1 MKKKL
6 VAFAVTAAMVVTSA
20 VPVLAW
26 EADKPGLD
34 TSKNE
39 IVLTGDPDDGFP
51 EGIKDESVAG
61 PISDEK
67 TFTTYVDFNRIAGDF
82 EYVLNL
88 SNGKKTYDGIKLTMG
103 EDSTIGVVVDGQFV
117 TDENGRKLSGI
128 KVEGIVAFTWTIVEN
143 ADGDFYLDVTV
154 DELGDTAKAEDLC
167 SVLIPDEMTQVEYL
181 ALNAYDGPDN
191 SKDEAVIGADEYIA
205 IYQDKAPEYVVGVE
219 VIKVDGKT
227 HEPILSH
234 GEPIVVTQPVEG
246 ETYAIN
252 SITFDDGTVIT
263 GAEEI
268 SKYVTLTVKATKANG
283 NVVKFDNVDKGDL
296 AFRIAPDKYDD
307 CFITAVL
314 TAKKPCGIFGKVTWG
329 EDAEALAV
337 QQRLA
342 GANRY
347 ETAMKVAD
355 QMKPTG
361 GFENIFVATGES
373 YADALSATA
382 LAKKLGA
389 PILLVNQ
396 YYEET
401 IKEYID
407 ANAAD
412 YNATVYIVGGEGV
425 VSEEFAKSVDKY
437 NVDVERIAGADRYAT
452 NLAILKA
459 FADKNLGKGSM
470 KNILVASGLDYADAL
485 SASATGLPVL
495 LVGDDLTRAQKD
507 YLQGFTTI
515 DKRNAVKYGVES
527 YTIIGGTGAV
537 KAKVKNEISGKA
549 YVADSSDVTRLGG
562 ENRYATNRAVVNK
575 YFVNDAKALKAVDY
589 VFVAS
594 GDGFADALTGGV
606 LAAQEGSPIVLVNQY
621 NTKIAKNLVNK
632 IEAAKE
638 NSKTY
643 AGLVVIGGEGVVS
656 NEMVQKI
663 A

>member
-39 IVLTGDPDDGFP
+39 IVLTGGENGFP
-51 EGIKDESVAG
+51 EGIKDGSVAG
-61 PISDEK
+61 PISDNK
-67 TFTTYVDFNRIAGDF
+67 TFTTYVDFNRIKGNF

-103 EDSTIGVVVDGQFV
+103 SNKTIGVVVNGKVV
-117 TDENGRKLSGI
+117 TDENGRELNEIPVK
-128 KVEGIVAFTWTIVEN
+128 GIVAFNWTIVEN
-143 ADGDFYLDVTV
+143 AAGDFYLDITV

-181 ALNAYDGPDN
+181 ALNAYDSPDN
-191 SKDEAVIGADEYIA
+191 SKDEAVIGADDYIA

-268 SKYVTLTVKATKANG
+268 SKYVTLTVNATKANG

-307 CFITAVL
+307 CFITATVNAIKG
-314 TAKKPCGIFGKVTWG
+314 TGVFGDVTWG

-459 FADKNLGKGSM
+459 FADKNLGNGSM

-485 SASATGLPVL
+485 SASAT
-495 LVGDDLTRAQKD
+495 T
-507 YLQGFTTI
+507 
-515 DKRNAVKYGVES
+515 S
-527 YTIIGGTGAV
+527 
-537 KAKVKNEISGKA
+537 
-549 YVADSSDVTRLGG
+549 
-562 ENRYATNRAVVNK
+562 
-575 YFVNDAKALKAVDY
+575 
-589 VFVAS
+589 
-594 GDGFADALTGGV
+594 
-606 LAAQEGSPIVLVNQY
+606 
-621 NTKIAKNLVNK
+621 
-632 IEAAKE
+632 IE
-638 NSKTY
+638 
-643 AGLVVIGGEGVVS
+643 
-656 NEMVQKI
+656 
-663 A
+663 